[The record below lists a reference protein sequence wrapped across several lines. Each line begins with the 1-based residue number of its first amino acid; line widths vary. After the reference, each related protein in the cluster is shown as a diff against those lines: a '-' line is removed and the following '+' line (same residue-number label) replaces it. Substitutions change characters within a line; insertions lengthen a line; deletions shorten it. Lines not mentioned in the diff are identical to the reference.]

1 MKKILLFIKH
11 IINIVSFSIR
21 DGVEFVKITEMGGVN
36 DKITRRQF
44 ELTVGI
50 HSLEKGL
57 SYKTKKKR
65 FGESK
70 VVKQLRTLLDYLRNG
85 YPQKCYAV
93 LETIAVV
100 KEYLR
105 YKDSIGENNAE
116 IKALF
121 GECKSLLHDV
131 SDNYCSAGVEVV
143 KKDTFMIKDQETIG
157 TLFKN
162 TRSIRNFNKA
172 EKVTEQEILSAIEF
186 AKTAPS
192 ACNRQPSKVYYTMDE
207 NKNKEISKLVP
218 GNRGFEDEIPN
229 FLVVTSA
236 KNYFGLFEYNQW
248 YVNGGIFLGYLRLAL
263 RAVGLGHCI
272 FQWSLQADEKALRN
286 LCNIPQGEA
295 IIAIVGIGHYADVSS
310 CIKAQRKSTSEYIYK
325 F

>member
-1 MKKILLFIKH
+1 MKNILLFIKH
-11 IINIVSFSIR
+11 IVNIVYVSIR
-21 DGVEFVKITEMGGVN
+21 DGVEFVEITENGKLD
-36 DKITRRQF
+36 DKITRCQF
-44 ELTVGI
+44 ELTVGV

-57 SYKTKKKR
+57 SYKTKKEG

-70 VVKQLRTLLDYLRNG
+70 AMKLLKILHDYLRNG
-85 YPQKCYAV
+85 YPQNCYAV
-93 LETIAVV
+93 LETIAIVE
-100 KEYLR
+100 EYLR
-105 YKDSIGENNAE
+105 YKDSIGKNNSE

-131 SDNYCSAGVEVV
+131 SDNYCSAGVDAI
-143 KKDTFMIKDQETIG
+143 KKGKFIIKDQEAIG
-157 TLFKN
+157 TLFKS
-162 TRSIRNFNKA
+162 TRSIRHFNKA
-172 EKVTEQEILSAIEF
+172 EQVSEQEILSAVEI

-207 NKNKEISKLVP
+207 NKNKKISKLVP

-286 LCNIPQGEA
+286 LCNIPRGEA

-310 CIKAQRKSTSEYIYK
+310 CIKAQRKSTSEYIHK

>member
-21 DGVEFVKITEMGGVN
+21 DGVEFVKITEMGGVD

-65 FGESK
+65 FGEYK
-70 VVKQLRTLLDYLRNG
+70 AVKQLKMQLDYLRNG
-85 YPQKCYAV
+85 YPKCYAV
-93 LETIAVV
+93 LETMAVV
-100 KEYLR
+100 EEYLR

-121 GECKSLLHDV
+121 DECKSLLHDV
-131 SDNYCSAGVEVV
+131 SDNYCSAGVDSV
-143 KKDTFMIKDQETIG
+143 KKETFMIKDQEAIG

-162 TRSIRNFNKA
+162 TRSIRNFNKT
-172 EKVTEQEILSAIEF
+172 EKVSEQEILSAVEI

-286 LCNIPQGEA
+286 LCNIPRGEA